1 MGIFEQLLSNPI
13 LLFIIIAFLS
23 SLFKKKNQEARQ
35 RQEQQ
40 QEYDNIDDY
49 YEEVPAKEEKKRE
62 RDWDFDV
69 FTDKI
74 EEWEKK
80 GRETVSTYIE
90 PKPQPKQ
97 DTIQTMRDDLTR
109 KRNEMKKYEIS
120 GDSPI
125 LQGDLK
131 KSEGNV
137 YRASKITTKEVV
149 DGVKWAEILGQPRS
163 RNPYKPVYQERF
175 RAK

>member
-1 MGIFEQLLSNPI
+1 MFR
-13 LLFIIIAFLS
+13 
-23 SLFKKKNQEARQ
+23 KKNQDSRQ
-35 RQEQQ
+35 QQEQQ

-49 YEEVPAKEEKKRE
+49 FEEVPAKDDKKRE

-69 FTDKI
+69 FSEKV

-80 GRETVSTYIE
+80 GRETVSSYIE
-90 PKPQPKQ
+90 PKPQPNKQ
-97 DTIQTMRDDLTR
+97 DTFLSMREDLKR
-109 KRNEMKKYEIS
+109 KQNEMKNYEIA

-131 KSEGNV
+131 RSEGIV
-137 YRASKITTKEVV
+137 SRASKITTKEVV

-163 RNPYKPVYQERF
+163 RNPYKPIYQERF